1 MKKVI
6 YFIAAAL
13 MVVSFVSCSDMLDSK
28 SDRYVYD
35 PALDQKVDSMF
46 YINGILKGVQQA
58 IDTAGHRRR
67 AASRPWTVCQHA
79 PCCHSRDNTR
89 GGV

>member
-46 YINGILKGVQQA
+46 YINGILKGVQLCFFIGLNQA
-58 IDTAGHRRR
+58 FLFSQLGRFFSPTGQVILR
-67 AASRPWTVCQHA
+67 AF
-79 PCCHSRDNTR
+79 
-89 GGV
+89 

>member
-46 YINGILKGVQQA
+46 YINGILKGV
-58 IDTAGHRRR
+58 
-67 AASRPWTVCQHA
+67 
-79 PCCHSRDNTR
+79 
-89 GGV
+89 